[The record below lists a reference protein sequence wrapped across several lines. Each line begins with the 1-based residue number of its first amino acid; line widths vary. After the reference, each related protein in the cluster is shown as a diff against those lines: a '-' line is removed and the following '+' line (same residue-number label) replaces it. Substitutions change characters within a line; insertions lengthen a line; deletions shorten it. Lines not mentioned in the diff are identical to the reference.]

1 MRRTIEIVYSSLKM
15 ALQELWKNK
24 LRTFLSLFGITIG
37 IFCIIGVMATLGS
50 LEHNIQAE
58 IKSFGTNTI
67 YLDKWDYS
75 QGGDGEYPWWK
86 FVKRPS
92 PKYEQLEQIM
102 ARTPSA
108 KYAAFKINRQA
119 DVEYDDNTLKDVL
132 VYGMSEDFSNIQ
144 SVDIRHGRYISASE
158 FQQGSPACVIGN
170 EIAELLFINPERA
183 LGKALTLKGKK
194 VQIVG
199 VIKKQGNQMLGG
211 WQLDKAVITPYRFG
225 RTIMDERNMNSQPL
239 ILIQGLDNVTSVV
252 LKDDLTGAMRA
263 INKLSPTQEDNFS
276 LNDVNEWSK
285 AFEQAFS
292 GINMGGMII
301 GGISLIV
308 GLFGVA
314 NIMFVSVKERTSQ
327 IGLKKAIGAKSR
339 IILVEFL
346 LESAFLCLIG
356 GLIGLALVFGLTKLL
371 TTAFNFPIYISTSN
385 LVWAIGICFFVGVLA
400 GIIPAVIAAR
410 MNPVV
415 AIRSK

>member
-1 MRRTIEIVYSSLKM
+1 MGRTIEIVFSSLKM

-67 YLDKWDYS
+67 YVDKWDYS
-75 QGGDGEYPWWK
+75 AGGGGQYPWWK
-86 FVKRPS
+86 FAKRPV
-92 PKYEQLEQIM
+92 PKYDQLDQIM
-102 ARTPSA
+102 QRTPSA
-108 KYAAFKINRQA
+108 KYAAFKIDRGA
-119 DVEYDDNTLKDVL
+119 DLEYEDNTLKDVRL
-132 VYGMSEDFSNIQ
+132 YGFSEDFNNIQ
-144 SVDIRHGRYISASE
+144 SVEIKYGRYVSPAE
-158 FQQGSPACVIGN
+158 FQQGSNAVVIGN
-170 EIAELLFINPERA
+170 EIAEQLFINPERA
-183 LGKALTLKGKK
+183 VGKTVVTRGKK
-194 VQIVG
+194 LVIIG

-211 WQLDKAVITPYRFG
+211 WQLDQAVVMPYRFG
-225 RTIMDERNMNSQPL
+225 RTVMDERNAQPL
-239 ILIQGLDNVTSVV
+239 ILVQGIDNISNDV
-252 LKDDLTGAMRA
+252 LKNDLKGAMRA

-292 GINMGGMII
+292 GINIGGMVI

-339 IILVEFL
+339 IILTEFL
-346 LESAFLCLIG
+346 LEAAFLCLIG
-356 GLIGLALVFGLTKLL
+356 GLIGLLLVFGLTKILSG
-371 TTAFNFPIYISTSN
+371 AFNFPIYISTSN

-400 GIIPAVIAAR
+400 GIIPALIAAR

>member
-1 MRRTIEIVYSSLKM
+1 MRRTLEIVFSSLKM

-50 LEHNIQAE
+50 LEHNIQNE
-58 IKSFGTNTI
+58 IKAFGTNTI
-67 YLDKWDYS
+67 YVDKWDYS
-75 QGGDGEYPWWK
+75 QGGGGQYPWWK
-86 FVKRPS
+86 YIKRPA
-92 PKYEQLEQIM
+92 PKFEQLEQIM
-102 ARTPSA
+102 QRTPSA
-108 KYAAFKINRQA
+108 KYAAFKIDREA
-119 DVEYDDNTLKDVL
+119 DLEYEDNTLKSIIL
-132 VYGMSEDFSNIQ
+132 YGFTDDFSNIQ
-144 SVDIRHGRYISASE
+144 SVDIQLGRYISPAE
-158 FQQGSPACVIGN
+158 FQQGSNAVVIGN
-170 EIAELLFINPERA
+170 EIAEQFFVKAERA
-183 LGKALTLKGKK
+183 VGKTVSAKGKK
-194 VQIVG
+194 LIIVG

-211 WQLDKAVITPYRFG
+211 WQLDKAVVMPYRFA
-225 RTIMDERNMNSQPL
+225 RTIMDERNAQPL
-239 ILIQGLDNVTSVV
+239 ILVQGLDNVTNVM
-252 LKDDLTGAMRA
+252 LKDDLKGAMRA

-339 IILVEFL
+339 IILTEFL
-346 LESAFLCLIG
+346 LEAAFLCLIG
-356 GLIGLALVFGLTKLL
+356 GLIGLGLVFGLTKILSG
-371 TTAFNFPIYISTSN
+371 AFNFPIYISTTN
-385 LVWAIGICFFVGVLA
+385 LVWAIGICFVVGILA
-400 GIIPAVIAAR
+400 GIIPAVIASR
-410 MNPVV
+410 LDPVV

>member
-1 MRRTIEIVYSSLKM
+1 MGRTLEIVFSSLKM

-50 LEHNIQAE
+50 LEHNIQNE

-67 YLDKWDYS
+67 YVDKWDYS
-75 QGGDGEYPWWK
+75 AGGNGQYPWWK
-86 FVKRPS
+86 YIKRPS
-92 PKYEQLEQIM
+92 PKFEQLEQIM
-102 ARTPSA
+102 QRTPSA
-108 KYAAFKINRQA
+108 KYAAFKIDRRA
-119 DVEYDDNTLKDVL
+119 DVGHEDNILKSIIL
-132 VYGMSEDFSNIQ
+132 YGFSEDFHNIQ
-144 SVDIRHGRYISASE
+144 SVEIRYGRYMSAAE
-158 FQQGSPACVIGN
+158 FQQGSNAVVVGN
-170 EIAELLFINPERA
+170 EVAEQLFVNPERA
-183 LGKALTLKGKK
+183 VGRIVTAKGKK
-194 VQIVG
+194 LVIVG

-211 WQLDKAVITPYRFG
+211 WQLDQAIIMPYRFA
-225 RTIMDERNMNSQPL
+225 RTIMDERNSEPL
-239 ILIQGLDNVTSVV
+239 VLVQGLENITNVV
-252 LKDDLTGAMRA
+252 LKDDLKGAMRA
-263 INKLSPTQEDNFS
+263 INKLSPTQEDNFT

-292 GINMGGMII
+292 GINTGGMVI

-339 IILVEFL
+339 IILTEFL
-346 LESAFLCLIG
+346 LEAAFLCLIG
-356 GLIGLALVFGLTKLL
+356 GLIGLLLVFGLTKILSG
-371 TTAFNFPIYISTSN
+371 AFNFPVYISTSN
-385 LVWAIGICFFVGVLA
+385 LVWAIGICFVVGVLA
-400 GIIPAVIAAR
+400 GIIPAVIASR

>member
-1 MRRTIEIVYSSLKM
+1 MRRTIEIVFSSLKM

-50 LEHNIQAE
+50 LEHNIQNE

-67 YLDKWDYS
+67 YVDKWDYS
-75 QGGDGEYPWWK
+75 QGGNGQYPWWK
-86 FVKRPS
+86 YIKRPS
-92 PKYEQLEQIM
+92 PKYEQLEHIM
-102 ARTPSA
+102 KRTPSA
-108 KYAAFKINRQA
+108 KYAAFKIDRQA
-119 DVEYDDNTLKDVL
+119 DLEYEDNTLKSIIL
-132 VYGMSEDFSNIQ
+132 YGFSDDFSNIQ
-144 SVDIRHGRYISASE
+144 SVDIQLGRYISPAE
-158 FQQGSPACVIGN
+158 FQQGSNAVVVGN
-170 EIAELLFINPERA
+170 EIAEQFFVKAERA
-183 LGKALTLKGKK
+183 VGKIVSAKGKK
-194 VQIVG
+194 LIIVG

-211 WQLDKAVITPYRFG
+211 WQLDKAVVMPYRFA
-225 RTIMDERNMNSQPL
+225 RTIMDERYAEPL
-239 ILIQGLDNVTSVV
+239 ILVQGLDNVTNVM
-252 LKDDLTGAMRA
+252 LKDDLKGAMRA

-339 IILVEFL
+339 IILTEFL
-346 LESAFLCLIG
+346 LEAAFLCLIG
-356 GLIGLALVFGLTKLL
+356 GLIGLGLVFGLTKILSG
-371 TTAFNFPIYISTSN
+371 AFNFPIYISTTN
-385 LVWAIGICFFVGVLA
+385 LVWAIGICFVVGILA
-400 GIIPAVIAAR
+400 GIIPAVIASR
-410 MNPVV
+410 LDPVV

>member
-1 MRRTIEIVYSSLKM
+1 MRRTIEIVYSSLRM

-50 LEHNIQAE
+50 LEHNIQSE

-67 YLDKWDYS
+67 YVDKWDYS

-86 FVKRPS
+86 FVKRPA
-92 PKYEQLEQIM
+92 PKFEQLEQIM
-102 ARTPSA
+102 QRTPSA
-108 KYAAFKINRQA
+108 KYSAFKINRQA
-119 DVEYDDNTLKDVL
+119 DVEYEDNTLKDVL
-132 VYGMSEDFSNIQ
+132 IYGMSDDFNNIQ
-144 SVDIRHGRYISASE
+144 NVDIRYGRYLSSSE
-158 FQQGSPACVIGN
+158 FQQGSAACVIGN

-183 LGKALTLKGKK
+183 LGRSISTKGKTLQ
-194 VQIVG
+194 VVG

-211 WQLDKAVITPYRFG
+211 WQLDKSVITPYRFG
-225 RTIMDERNMNSQPL
+225 RTIMDERNSQPL
-239 ILIQGLDNVTSVV
+239 ILVQGLDNVTNIV
-252 LKDDLTGAMRA
+252 LKDDLKGAMRA

-292 GINMGGMII
+292 GINIGGMII

-314 NIMFVSVKERTSQ
+314 NIMFVSVRERTSQ

-346 LESAFLCLIG
+346 LEATFLCLIG
-356 GLIGLALVFGLTKLL
+356 GIIGLLLVFGLT
-371 TTAFNFPIYISTSN
+371 TIISSQSNFPIYISTKN
-385 LVWAIGICFFVGVLA
+385 LISAISICFIVGVLA
-400 GIIPAVIAAR
+400 GIIPAFIAAR

>member
-1 MRRTIEIVYSSLKM
+1 MRRTIEIVFSSFKM

-37 IFCIIGVMATLGS
+37 IFCIISVMATLGS
-50 LEHNIQAE
+50 LEHNIQNE

-67 YLDKWDYS
+67 YVDKWDYS
-75 QGGDGEYPWWK
+75 AGGDGEYPWWK
-86 FVKRPS
+86 YVKRPS
-92 PKYEQLEQIM
+92 PKFEQLEQIM
-102 ARTPSA
+102 QRTPSA
-108 KYAAFKINRQA
+108 KYAAFKIDRNA
-119 DVEYDDNTLKDVL
+119 DLEYEDNTLKSIL
-132 VYGMSEDFSNIQ
+132 LYGFSDDFSNIQ
-144 SVDIRHGRYISASE
+144 SVDINFGRYISAAE
-158 FQQGSPACVIGN
+158 FQQGTNAVVVGN
-170 EIAELLFINPERA
+170 EIAEQLFVKPERA
-183 LGKALTLKGKK
+183 VGKTVSARGKK
-194 VQIVG
+194 MIIIG

-211 WQLDKAVITPYRFG
+211 WQLDQAVVMPYRFA
-225 RTIMDERNMNSQPL
+225 RTLMDERNAQPL
-239 ILIQGLDNVTSVV
+239 ILVQGLDNVNATV
-252 LKDDLTGAMRA
+252 LKDDLKGAMRA
-263 INKLSPTQEDNFS
+263 INKLSPTQDDNFT

-292 GINMGGMII
+292 GINIGGLVI

-339 IILVEFL
+339 IILAEFL
-346 LESAFLCLIG
+346 LEAAFLCLIG
-356 GLIGLALVFGLTKLL
+356 GLIGLLLVFGLTNIL
-371 TTAFNFPIYISTSN
+371 TGAFNFPVYISTAN
-385 LVWAIGICFFVGVLA
+385 LVWAIGICFIVGILA
-400 GIIPAVIAAR
+400 GIIPAINAAR

>member
-1 MRRTIEIVYSSLKM
+1 MRRTIEIVFSSLKM

-50 LEHNIQAE
+50 LEHNIQNE
-58 IKSFGTNTI
+58 IKAFGTNTI
-67 YLDKWDYS
+67 YVDKWDYS
-75 QGGDGEYPWWK
+75 QGGGGQYPWWK
-86 FVKRPS
+86 YIKRPS
-92 PKYEQLEQIM
+92 PKFEQLEQIM
-102 ARTPSA
+102 QRTPSA
-108 KYAAFKINRQA
+108 KYAAFKIDREA
-119 DVEYDDNTLKDVL
+119 DLEYEDNILKSIVL
-132 VYGMSEDFSNIQ
+132 YGFTDDFSNIQ
-144 SVDIRHGRYISASE
+144 SVDIQLGRYISPAE
-158 FQQGSPACVIGN
+158 FQQGSNAVVIGN
-170 EIAELLFINPERA
+170 EIAEQFFVKAERA
-183 LGKALTLKGKK
+183 VGKTVSAKGKK
-194 VQIVG
+194 LIIVG

-211 WQLDKAVITPYRFG
+211 WQLDKAVVMPYRFA
-225 RTIMDERNMNSQPL
+225 RTIMDERNAQPL
-239 ILIQGLDNVTSVV
+239 ILVQGLDNVTNVR
-252 LKDDLTGAMRA
+252 LKDDLKGAMRA
-263 INKLSPTQEDNFS
+263 INKLSPTQDDNFS

-339 IILVEFL
+339 IILTEFL
-346 LESAFLCLIG
+346 LEAAFLCLIG
-356 GLIGLALVFGLTKLL
+356 GLIGLGLVFGLTKILSG
-371 TTAFNFPIYISTSN
+371 AFNFPIYISTAN
-385 LVWAIGICFFVGVLA
+385 LAWAIGICFVVGILA
-400 GIIPAVIAAR
+400 GIIPAVIASR
-410 MNPVV
+410 LNPVV

>member
-1 MRRTIEIVYSSLKM
+1 MRRTIEIVFSSLKM

-50 LEHNIQAE
+50 LEHNIQNE

-67 YLDKWDYS
+67 YVDKWDYS
-75 QGGDGEYPWWK
+75 AGGNGEYPWWK

-92 PKYEQLEQIM
+92 PKFEQLEQIM
-102 ARTPSA
+102 QRTPSA
-108 KYAAFKINRQA
+108 KYAAFKIDRSA
-119 DVEYDDNTLKDVL
+119 DLEYEGDQLKSII
-132 VYGMSEDFSNIQ
+132 VYGFTDDFNNIQ
-144 SVDIRHGRYISASE
+144 SVDIRYGRYISPAE
-158 FQQGSPACVIGN
+158 FQQGSNSVVVGN
-170 EIAELLFINPERA
+170 EIAEQLFVNPERA
-183 LGKALTLKGKK
+183 VGKMVTAKGKK
-194 VQIVG
+194 MIIVG

-211 WQLDKAVITPYRFG
+211 WQLDKAVVTPYRFA
-225 RTIMDERNMNSQPL
+225 RTIMDERYSEPL
-239 ILIQGLDNVTSVV
+239 ILVQGLDNINNVV
-252 LKDDLTGAMRA
+252 LKDDLKGAMRA

-339 IILVEFL
+339 IILTEFL
-346 LESAFLCLIG
+346 LEAAFLCLIG
-356 GLIGLALVFGLTKLL
+356 GLIGLLLVFGLTKILSG
-371 TTAFNFPIYISTSN
+371 AFNFPVYISTAN

>member
-1 MRRTIEIVYSSLKM
+1 MRRTIEIVFSSLKM

-50 LEHNIQAE
+50 LEHNIQNE

-67 YLDKWDYS
+67 YVDKWDYS
-75 QGGDGEYPWWK
+75 QGGGGQYPWWK
-86 FVKRPS
+86 YIKRPA
-92 PKYEQLEQIM
+92 PKFEQLEQIM
-102 ARTPSA
+102 QRTPSA
-108 KYAAFKINRQA
+108 KYAAFKIDRQA
-119 DVEYDDNTLKDVL
+119 DLEYEDNTLKSIVL
-132 VYGMSEDFSNIQ
+132 YGFTDDFSNIQ
-144 SVDIRHGRYISASE
+144 SVDIQLGRYISPAE
-158 FQQGSPACVIGN
+158 FQQGSNAVVIGN
-170 EIAELLFINPERA
+170 EIAEQFFVNAERA
-183 LGKALTLKGKK
+183 LGRTVSAKGKK
-194 VQIVG
+194 LVIVG

-211 WQLDKAVITPYRFG
+211 WQLDKAVVMPYRFA
-225 RTIMDERNMNSQPL
+225 RTIMDERNSQPL
-239 ILIQGLDNVTSVV
+239 ILVQGLDNVTNVR
-252 LKDDLTGAMRA
+252 LKDDLKGAMRA
-263 INKLSPTQEDNFS
+263 INKLSPTQDDNFS

-292 GINMGGMII
+292 GINLGGMII

-339 IILVEFL
+339 IILTEFL
-346 LESAFLCLIG
+346 LEAAFLCLIG
-356 GLIGLALVFGLTKLL
+356 GLIGLGLVFGLTKILSG
-371 TTAFNFPIYISTSN
+371 AFNFPIYISTGN
-385 LVWAIGICFFVGVLA
+385 LVWAIGICFVVGILA
-400 GIIPAVIAAR
+400 GIIPAVIASR
-410 MNPVV
+410 LNPVV

>member
-1 MRRTIEIVYSSLKM
+1 MRRTIEIVFSSLKM

-50 LEHNIQAE
+50 LEHNIQKE

-67 YLDKWDYS
+67 YVDKWDYS
-75 QGGDGEYPWWK
+75 QGGGGSYPWWK
-86 FVKRPS
+86 YIKRPS
-92 PKYEQLEQIM
+92 PKFEQLDQIM
-102 ARTPSA
+102 KRTPSA
-108 KYAAFKINRQA
+108 KYAAFKIDRQA
-119 DVEYDDNTLKDVL
+119 DVEYEDETLKSVIL
-132 VYGMSEDFSNIQ
+132 YGFSEDFHNIQ
-144 SVDIRHGRYISASE
+144 SVDIALGRYMSSAE
-158 FQQGSPACVIGN
+158 FQQGTNAVVIGN
-170 EIAELLFINPERA
+170 EIAEQFFVNPERA
-183 LGKALTLKGKK
+183 LGKTISAKGKK
-194 VQIVG
+194 MIVVG

-211 WQLDKAVITPYRFG
+211 WQLDKAIVMPYRFA
-225 RTIMDERNMNSQPL
+225 RTIMDERNAQPL
-239 ILIQGLDNVTSVV
+239 ILVQGLDNITNIV
-252 LKDDLTGAMRA
+252 LKDDLKGAMRA

-292 GINMGGMII
+292 GINIGGMVI

-339 IILVEFL
+339 IILTEFL
-346 LESAFLCLIG
+346 LEATFLCLLG
-356 GLIGLALVFGLTKLL
+356 GAIGLLLVFGMTKLISSES
-371 TTAFNFPIYISTSN
+371 NFPIYISTAN
-385 LVWAIGICFFVGVLA
+385 LVSAVSICFFVGILA
-400 GIIPAVIAAR
+400 GIIPAMLAAR
-410 MNPVV
+410 LNPVV

>member
-1 MRRTIEIVYSSLKM
+1 MRRTIEIVFSSLKM

-50 LEHNIQAE
+50 LEHNIQKE

-67 YLDKWDYS
+67 YIDKWDYS
-75 QGGDGEYPWWK
+75 HGGDGQYPWWK
-86 FVKRPS
+86 YIKRPV
-92 PKYEQLEQIM
+92 PKYEQLDQIM
-102 ARTPSA
+102 RRTPSA
-108 KYAAFKINRQA
+108 KYAAFKLDRQS
-119 DVEYDDNTLKDVL
+119 DVEYEDNVLKSVVLYGFSDD
-132 VYGMSEDFSNIQ
+132 FHNIQ
-144 SVDIRHGRYISASE
+144 SVDIRLGRYLSPSE
-158 FQQGSPACVIGN
+158 FQHGTNAAVIGN
-170 EIAELLFINPERA
+170 EIAEQLFVTPERA
-183 LGKALTLKGKK
+183 LGKMISTKGKK
-194 VQIVG
+194 MVVVG

-211 WQLDKAVITPYRFG
+211 WQLDQAVVMPYRFA
-225 RTIMDERNMNSQPL
+225 RTIMDERNSQPL
-239 ILIQGLDNVTSVV
+239 ILVQGLENITNIV
-252 LKDDLTGAMRA
+252 LKDDLKGAMRA

-292 GINMGGMII
+292 GINIGGMII

-339 IILVEFL
+339 IILTEFL
-346 LESAFLCLIG
+346 LEAAFLCLIG
-356 GLIGLALVFGLTKLL
+356 GLIGLLLVFGLTKILSG
-371 TTAFNFPIYISTSN
+371 AFNFPVYISTSN
-385 LVWAIGICFFVGVLA
+385 LIWAVGICFFVGVLA
-400 GIIPAVIAAR
+400 GLIPAINASR
-410 MNPVV
+410 LDPVV

>member
-1 MRRTIEIVYSSLKM
+1 MRRTLEIVFSSLKM

-50 LEHNIQAE
+50 LEHNIQNE
-58 IKSFGTNTI
+58 IKAFGTNTI
-67 YLDKWDYS
+67 YVDKWDYS
-75 QGGDGEYPWWK
+75 QGGGGQYPWWK
-86 FVKRPS
+86 YIKRPA
-92 PKYEQLEQIM
+92 PKFEQLEQIM
-102 ARTPSA
+102 QRTPSA
-108 KYAAFKINRQA
+108 KYAAFKIDREA
-119 DVEYDDNTLKDVL
+119 DLEYEDNTLKSIIL
-132 VYGMSEDFSNIQ
+132 YGFTDDFSNIQ
-144 SVDIRHGRYISASE
+144 SVDIQLGRYISPAE
-158 FQQGSPACVIGN
+158 FQQGSNAVVIGN
-170 EIAELLFINPERA
+170 EIAEQFFVKAERA
-183 LGKALTLKGKK
+183 VGKTVSAKGKK
-194 VQIVG
+194 LNIVG

-211 WQLDKAVITPYRFG
+211 WQLDKAVVMPYRFA
-225 RTIMDERNMNSQPL
+225 RTIMDERNAQPL
-239 ILIQGLDNVTSVV
+239 ILVQGLDNVTNVM
-252 LKDDLTGAMRA
+252 LKDDLKGAMRA

-339 IILVEFL
+339 IILTEFL
-346 LESAFLCLIG
+346 LEAAFLCLIG
-356 GLIGLALVFGLTKLL
+356 GLIGLGLVFGLTKILSS
-371 TTAFNFPIYISTSN
+371 AFNFPIYISTTN
-385 LVWAIGICFFVGVLA
+385 LVWAIGICFVVGILA
-400 GIIPAVIAAR
+400 GIIPAVIASR
-410 MNPVV
+410 LNPVV